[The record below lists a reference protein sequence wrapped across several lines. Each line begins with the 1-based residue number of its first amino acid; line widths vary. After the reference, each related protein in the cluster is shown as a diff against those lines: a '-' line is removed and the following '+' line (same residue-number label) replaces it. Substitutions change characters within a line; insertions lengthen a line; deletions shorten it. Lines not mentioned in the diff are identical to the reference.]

1 MAISFATALRSS
13 RADAIVTFAGANAQ
27 IKFYTAAYATLLGTL
42 TCSATLGTVSNGVLT
57 FNAIT
62 QDSSADASGNFAL
75 ARIYKS
81 DGTTLV
87 MEGLTVGTGGGN
99 NIITNAA
106 AATAG
111 AAISMSSG
119 VITEGNA

>member
-1 MAISFATALRSS
+1 MAISFATTLRSA
-13 RADAIVTFAGANAQ
+13 RATAIVTEAGANAQ

-75 ARIYKS
+75 ARVYKS
-81 DGTTLV
+81 DGTTMV
-87 MEGLTVGTGGGN
+87 IEGLTVGTTGT

-111 AAISMSSG
+111 AAISMSSAT
-119 VITEGNA
+119 INEGNL